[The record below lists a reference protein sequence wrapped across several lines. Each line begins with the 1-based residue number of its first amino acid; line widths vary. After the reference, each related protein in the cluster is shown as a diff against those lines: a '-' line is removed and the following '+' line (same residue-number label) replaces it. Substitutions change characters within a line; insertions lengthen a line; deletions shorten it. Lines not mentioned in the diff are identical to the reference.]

1 MNITAFKAYDIRGRI
16 PSELNSD
23 ISYAI
28 GRAYAEYLH
37 PQKVVVGH
45 DIRLS
50 SQDLSDSLVK
60 GLIDGGA
67 EVIDIGM
74 CGTEMIY
81 FATSHLKTDGGIMV
95 TASHNPKEYNGM
107 KLVREQSRPISG
119 DTGLNDIRDL
129 VASSSYNGPEHDE
142 LYYEEKSQR
151 YDIYDEYAK
160 HVVSYI
166 NKDNL
171 KPLKIVTNAGNGVG
185 ALLLK
190 AIAVYLPFEFISI
203 NAEPDGNFP
212 NGVPNPLLVENR
224 EATAKAVRE
233 YHADFGIAWD
243 GDADRCF
250 LFDEEGK
257 FIEGYYIVG
266 LLAQSFLLKEK
277 GAAIIHDPR
286 LYWNTVDIVENEG
299 GRAVESKTGHA
310 FIKERMRLENAVYGG
325 EMSAHHYF
333 RDFSYCDSGM
343 LPWLLISE
351 LVCSKNR
358 KLSEFVADSE
368 QRYPISGEIN
378 RTVKNTKQAI
388 DTILGKYESKA
399 CNVSHVDGIS
409 LEFENWRFNLRA
421 SNTEPVLRLNVES
434 RGNSALV
441 DEKTKEILSVIDSL
455 S

>member
-28 GRAYAEYLH
+28 GRSYAEYLH

-129 VASSSYNGPEHDE
+129 VAFSSYNGPEHDE

-368 QRYPISGEIN
+368 QKYPISGEIN

-409 LEFENWRFNLRA
+409 LEFEDWRFNLRA

-441 DEKTKEILSVIDSL
+441 DEKTKEILTVIDSL